1 MKTKRLLVFFLLFA
15 CSPLALLAD
24 ELMRDCIV
32 NMPDS
37 VLPLLTKV
45 NREDCVDFMEAD
57 MEARVT
63 NRLDGTTQL
72 VTLTSD
78 YALWHYT
85 SVTEIEM
92 KLLPLTD
99 STHVVCMV
107 HRVHVPRTDSSVCF
121 YDNDWNLLPADDLLT
136 MPVVADT
143 LGAVMRTRVFSLSPS
158 DSSLTVE
165 TNSESYE
172 ATKGDPLVQSVQA
185 KVTMAWADG
194 RFR

>member
-1 MKTKRLLVFFLLFA
+1 MNTKRLLAVFLLFV
-15 CSPLALLAD
+15 SFPLALSAD
-24 ELMRDCIV
+24 KLMRDCIV
-32 NMPDS
+32 NMPDG

-45 NREDCVDFMEAD
+45 NREDCVDFMEAG

-72 VTLTSD
+72 VALTPD

-92 KLLPLTD
+92 KLLPVTD

-107 HRVHVPRTDSSVCF
+107 HRVLVPRTDSSVCF
-121 YDNDWNLLPADDLLT
+121 YDDDWNLLPADDFLT
-136 MPVVADT
+136 MPVEADT

-158 DSSLTVE
+158 DASLAVE

-172 ATKGDPLVQSVQA
+172 ATDAEPSVQCGQT
-185 KVTMAWADG
+185 KVTIVWTDG
-194 RFR
+194 KFR